1 MTSLSLQ
8 DQAHNILLFSL
19 GSFSDEKPNMEKQL
33 LNVFQLVFKPEV
45 NNLSKMIKREAPYI
59 LAVAAAFFVY
69 QLYLLVNSFPAVYSI
84 YLTVFSSTPTGPS
97 FWSLVWFSS
106 EFIGEIGLVI
116 RFVGACFFVAF
127 VWLLFRKNAFFFSL
141 LSKAVLFEGSYY
153 LFILPFVVFLFT
165 LPYDSTMAQIVG
177 QEAALSYALQTV
189 FVSPVFF
196 VLYNKLKRP
205 NMDSTKLLKWGAIG
219 IVNFTFALWVK
230 HLLLNI
236 YALPIDVADP
246 ILFAGFLNSALTL
259 LIAALV
265 LTVTFLPVIRE
276 KSFMFS
282 SRGMGVGLV
291 LIGVYFIIYVLVA
304 MLNQRYF
311 SFLELTELWAIT
323 MPIVGLSLVHKR
335 VAFSDGI

>member
-1 MTSLSLQ
+1 M
-8 DQAHNILLFSL
+8 
-19 GSFSDEKPNMEKQL
+19 
-33 LNVFQLVFKPEV
+33 LNVFQLIFKTEV
-45 NNLSKMIKREAPYI
+45 KNLSKVIKCKAPYV
-59 LAVAAAFFVY
+59 LAVALAFFVY
-69 QLYLLVNSFPAVYSI
+69 QLYLLVNSFPAVYRI
-84 YLTVFSSTPTGPS
+84 YLLVFSKTSTGPS

-127 VWLLFRKNAFFFSL
+127 VWMLFRKKAFFFSFL
-141 LSKAVLFEGSYY
+141 GKAVLFEGAYY
-153 LFILPFVVFLFT
+153 LFILPFVIFLFT
-165 LPYDSTMAQIVG
+165 MPYSSTLSQIVG
-177 QEAALSYALQTV
+177 QEAALSYSLQTIL
-189 FVSPVFF
+189 VSPAFL
-196 VLYNKLKRP
+196 VLYNKLKHP
-205 NMDSTKLLKWGAIG
+205 NLDIAKLFKWGAIG

-236 YALPIDVADP
+236 YALPINVADP
-246 ILFAGFLNSALTL
+246 VLLVGFLNSALTL

-265 LTVTFLPVIRE
+265 LLITFLPVIRE
-276 KSFMFS
+276 KRRVFS

-323 MPIVGLSLVHKR
+323 MPIVGLSLMHKHRHER
-335 VAFSDGI
+335 VP